1 MSRRKGR
8 IIAFQSLFAW
18 DANTVP
24 LEDLLS
30 FSWLKK
36 ESENQDEA
44 ENSGASEDENM
55 FASII
60 VSGTIQNIDAID
72 ALIDSHLSATWTRD
86 RINKVTLAILRT
98 SIYEMKFQEGS
109 NPKIV
114 IDEAIN
120 IAKEYGADDS
130 FKFINAVLDKI
141 GKESGATA

>member
-1 MSRRKGR
+1 MSRRKSR
-8 IIAFQSLFAW
+8 IIAFQSIYSW
-18 DANTVP
+18 DVNNIP
-24 LEDLLS
+24 LEELLT
-30 FSWLKK
+30 FSWLNKD
-36 ESENQDEA
+36 SENSNKNDINDETL
-44 ENSGASEDENM
+44 

-60 VSGTIQNIDAID
+60 VKGTIDNISQID
-72 ALIDSHLSATWTRD
+72 ELIDSHLSTNWSKD

-98 SIYEMKFQEGS
+98 SIYELKFQSGS

-141 GKESGATA
+141 GKEIGANA

>member
-8 IIAFQSLFAW
+8 IIAFQYLFSW
-18 DANTVP
+18 DANNVP
-24 LEDLLS
+24 LDELLT

-44 ENSGASEDENM
+44 PGSGASEDENM

-72 ALIDSHLSATWTRD
+72 ALIDSHLSSNWTRD
-86 RINKVTLAILRT
+86 RINKVALAILRT

-120 IAKEYGADDS
+120 IAKEYGAEDS

-141 GKESGATA
+141 GKESGAKA

>member
-1 MSRRKGR
+1 MSRRKSR
-8 IIAFQSLFAW
+8 IIAFQSIYSW
-18 DANTVP
+18 DVNNVP
-24 LEDLLS
+24 LEELLT
-30 FSWLKK
+30 FSWLNKD
-36 ESENQDEA
+36 SENSNKNDINDETL
-44 ENSGASEDENM
+44 

-60 VSGTIQNIDAID
+60 VKGTIDNISQID
-72 ALIDSHLSATWTRD
+72 ELIDSHLSANWSKD

-98 SIYEMKFQEGS
+98 SIYELKFQSGS

-141 GKESGATA
+141 GKEIGAKV